1 MNRQKSIAFV
11 AIIAAFAI
19 TSIGL
24 TAVSATPLMVSSI
37 IPQSQ
42 ENVGML
48 GHVEYTLKN
57 DGQVKGYY
65 QLDNVVVDDGKD
77 CGSMLL
83 FGATNANTD
92 CKASATAFN
101 FIAIGNGSATAF
113 GADEDIHQLTNATD
127 ANNDGCADSGAEE
140 GELARVSATVTIPS
154 GSQAAAGSS
163 DGTRVQLVTSSD
175 FDFVAAN
182 ATLVNESA
190 IYNGAQ
196 RGGGSGDDACVDAGD
211 YGNTWNMFA
220 IQALNSG
227 NGIAVTDGDSLS
239 VKWTITVG

>member
-1 MNRQKSIAFV
+1 MNRRKSIAFV
-11 AIIAAFAI
+11 AVIAAFAI

-24 TAVSATPLMVSSI
+24 TGVSATPLMVSSV

-77 CGSMLL
+77 CASMLL
-83 FGATNANTD
+83 FGATNSGTT
-92 CKASATAFN
+92 CQASPNAFN
-101 FIAIGNGSATAF
+101 FIAIGNGSATTF
-113 GADEDIHQLTNATD
+113 GSYEDINQLTNATD
-127 ANNDGCADSGAEE
+127 TNDDGCADSGAEE
-140 GELARVSATVTIPS
+140 GELARISATVTIPTP
-154 GSQAAAGSS
+154 ANAG
-163 DGTRVQLVTSSD
+163 GTEGTKVQLVTSSD
-175 FDFVAAN
+175 FDFVTAN

-190 IYNGAQ
+190 IYNSAQ
-196 RGGGSGDDACVDAGD
+196 RGGGVGDDGCIDAGD
-211 YGNTWNMFA
+211 FGNTWNMFA

>member
-1 MNRQKSIAFV
+1 
-11 AIIAAFAI
+11 
-19 TSIGL
+19 
-24 TAVSATPLMVSSI
+24 MVSSV

-42 ENVGML
+42 EVVGML

-77 CGSMLL
+77 CASILL
-83 FGATNANTD
+83 FGATNARTD
-92 CKASATAFN
+92 CKATPTAFN
-101 FIAIGNGSATAF
+101 YIAIGNGSATAF
-113 GADEDIHQLTNATD
+113 ETQQDIHQLTNATD
-127 ANNDGCADSGAEE
+127 IDEDGCAGAGAEE
-140 GELARVSATVTIPS
+140 GELARVSADVTITTP
-154 GSQAAAGSS
+154 AIAGSS
-163 DGTRVQLVTSSD
+163 AGTKVQLVTSSD
-175 FDFVAAN
+175 FNSVTEN

-190 IYNGAQ
+190 IYNGPQETLGTATD
-196 RGGGSGDDACVDAGD
+196 GCGNAGN
-211 YGNTWNMFA
+211 YGTDWNMFA